1 MQVGLVGS
9 GNMARAL
16 ARGWG
21 RPVLC
26 FDPVAERARALAQ
39 ETGGEALASN
49 AEVARR
55 AELVVLCHKPAQLQ
69 SVAEEV
75 APQARAVASILAA
88 TPLDAV
94 REAYPGL
101 PVYRF
106 IPSLPVEVRQGAVV
120 QAADPEREGAAL
132 PGALAPDA
140 IEEAPGGGGALG
152 AQALSRDLAL
162 DARVR
167 ELFAEL
173 GSLVVL
179 DDALLDV
186 ATGLMSC
193 APAYVALVAEAQID
207 AGVRR
212 GIPAAEGAR
221 LVVQTLAG
229 TAELLRRR
237 EYDTLALRREVCS
250 PGGLTARGVDA
261 LERGGVRAAFSEAL
275 DAVLRRRGRGGPGG
289 QGGRRGPGRDGERVR
304 REQSR

>member
-1 MQVGLVGS
+1 MQIGLIGS

-26 FDPVAERARALAQ
+26 SDPVAERAQALAQ

-69 SVAEEV
+69 DVAREV
-75 APQARAVASILAA
+75 APHVRAVASILAA
-88 TPLDAV
+88 TPLPTLKA
-94 REAYPGL
+94 AYPDRL
-101 PVYRF
+101 AYRF
-106 IPSLPVEVRQGAVV
+106 LPSLPAEVRMGAIV
-120 QAADPEREGAAL
+120 QAADPELDPANLLTGDVE
-132 PGALAPDA
+132 
-140 IEEAPGGGGALG
+140 
-152 AQALSRDLAL
+152 L
-162 DARVR
+162 DAAVR

-173 GSLVVL
+173 GTLVVL
-179 DDALLDV
+179 DDALVDV
-186 ATGLMSC
+186 AMGLMSC

-212 GIPAAEGAR
+212 GIPAAQGAE

-237 EYDTLALRREVCS
+237 GNDTLAIRREVSS
-250 PGGLTARGVDA
+250 PGGVTARGLDA
-261 LERGGVRAAFSEAL
+261 LERGGLRAAFSEAL
-275 DAVLRRRGRGGPGG
+275 DAVLAPRPAAPPQTAASPQPAIRPQTAAPQLGAPSAE
-289 QGGRRGPGRDGERVR
+289 PGRDG
-304 REQSR
+304 